1 MNTLGADV
9 TFLQDNVSLL
19 FEQKLSDPLSVI
31 FDLHIANHLD
41 DRECFLLT
49 IVDNVHQFISRR
61 KLVETKSNF
70 EKSNLVFILSNW
82 VQAFNQWLQTQCFNI
97 SNYERYSSSRM
108 IMSEQL
114 LFLFYST
121 NFDWQ
126 SLEWCFSVYSNS
138 PQVEQQFSYFFPL

>member
-70 EKSNLVFILSNW
+70 EKSNLVFILSN
-82 VQAFNQWLQTQCFNI
+82 
-97 SNYERYSSSRM
+97 
-108 IMSEQL
+108 
-114 LFLFYST
+114 
-121 NFDWQ
+121 
-126 SLEWCFSVYSNS
+126 
-138 PQVEQQFSYFFPL
+138 